1 MFEPTGNFI
10 SCFFVQICDR
20 FCLQEEIM
28 RRCDCFHPQ
37 MDMTLLNVSK
47 FDFKERQRPCN
58 LLDGGEEKTRKVFLC
73 TDHPFPGKFIL
84 SELNFCSGRGMHS

>member
-1 MFEPTGNFI
+1 
-10 SCFFVQICDR
+10 
-20 FCLQEEIM
+20 M

-58 LLDGGEEKTRKVFLC
+58 LLDGGEEMSFLC
-73 TDHPFPGKFIL
+73 TDHVFQKSLLHL
-84 SELNFCSGRGMHS
+84 SL